1 MQGIQYDVLTILVFQ
16 FPLRN
21 NTGKPVL
28 SLHNTGKPVLSI
40 DTEYWKTSI
49 FDSQYWN
56 SSICIVE
63 YNTGFQYYSI

>member
-1 MQGIQYDVLTILVFQ
+1 MQGILYDVLTILVFQ

-21 NTGKPVL
+21 
-28 SLHNTGKPVLSI
+28 NTGKPVLSI

-63 YNTGFQYYSI
+63 YNTGFQYYSIPQY